1 MMLNLTGKK
10 PMKAVLSLIQ
20 RAKKWI
26 ALGVALLLVLSLF
39 LIIYA
44 KSPIDDRAVAAT
56 VYIPKEA
63 GFLEIV
69 DILDQ
74 AGMVK
79 NKVFFTLLALF
90 KGVAGQ
96 IKAGE
101 YDLVTS
107 MSPGEITDK
116 LFEGDIKIHEVTI
129 HEDFTL
135 KQIADRL
142 VAENLVSE
150 KNFISVTTDPV
161 FLASLKIDAA
171 SAEGYLY
178 PDTYEFNRGM
188 TTREIVSTM
197 VNQFRGKVTP
207 QMIERAKDLG
217 MTTTEFVTLA
227 SLIGKETGDEEEK
240 AQISAVFHN
249 RLKRGMRLQSDPTA
263 IYSRDAYRSV
273 VRRKDLDNDTPY
285 NTYKIRGL
293 PPGPIANPG
302 IDSLQAALYPASVN
316 YLYFVSKNDG
326 THIFSSN
333 LAAHAQAILKYQIK
347 RKKE

>member
-1 MMLNLTGKK
+1 
-10 PMKAVLSLIQ
+10 MKALLSLNQ
-20 RAKKWI
+20 RARRWI

-44 KSPIDDRAVAAT
+44 KRPIDDRAVVAT
-56 VYIPKEA
+56 VYIPRGT
-63 GFLEIV
+63 GFFEIV
-69 DILDQ
+69 NILDQ

-79 NKVFFTLLALF
+79 SRLLFSSLALL
-90 KGVAGQ
+90 KGVAGH

-107 MSPGEITDK
+107 MSPSAITDK
-116 LFEGDIKIHEVTI
+116 LVRGDIRIHKVTI
-129 HEDFTL
+129 PEDYTL

-142 VAENLVSE
+142 VAEELVSE
-150 KNFISVTTDPV
+150 EIFLSVTTDPV
-161 FLASLKIDAA
+161 FLASLNIDAH

-188 TTREIVSTM
+188 TTREIVRVM
-197 VNQFRGKVTP
+197 ANRFREKVTP
-207 QMIERAKDLG
+207 QMIERARALG
-217 MTTTEFVTLA
+217 MTTTEVVTLA
-227 SLIGKETGDEEEK
+227 SLIGKESGDEKEK
-240 AQISAVFHN
+240 SQVSAVFHN
-249 RLKRGMRLQSDPTA
+249 RLKNGMRLQSDPTA
-263 IYSRDAYRSV
+263 VYSLKEYRSV
-273 VRRKDLDNDTPY
+273 VKRKDLDNDTPY
-285 NTYKIRGL
+285 NTYKIPGL

-333 LAAHAQAILKYQIK
+333 LAAHTQAVLKYQIK

>member
-1 MMLNLTGKK
+1 
-10 PMKAVLSLIQ
+10 MKAILSLNQ
-20 RAKKWI
+20 RARRWI
-26 ALGVALLLVLSLF
+26 ALGVALFLVLSIF

-44 KSPIDDRAVAAT
+44 KSPIDDRAVVAT
-56 VYIPKEA
+56 VYIPKGA

-101 YDLVTS
+101 YELVTS
-107 MSPGEITDK
+107 MSPDAMTDK
-116 LFEGDIKIHEVTI
+116 LVRGDIRIHKVTI
-129 HEDFTL
+129 PEDYTL
-135 KQIADRL
+135 KQIADLL
-142 VAENLVSE
+142 VGDNLVSE
-150 KNFISVTTDPV
+150 ENFISVTTDPV
-161 FLASLKIDAA
+161 FLASLNVDAN

-178 PDTYEFNRGM
+178 PDTYFFNRGM

-197 VNQFRGKVTP
+197 VNRFREKVTP
-207 QMIERAKDLG
+207 QMIERAKALG
-217 MTTTEFVTLA
+217 MNTTEFVTLA
-227 SLIGKETGDEEEK
+227 SLIGKESGDEDEK
-240 AQISAVFHN
+240 PQVSAVFHN
-249 RLKRGMRLQSDPTA
+249 RLKKRMRLQSDPTTV
-263 IYSRDAYRSV
+263 YSRDAYRSV

-302 IDSLQAALYPASVN
+302 IDSLQAALNPAPVN

-333 LAAHAQAILKYQIK
+333 LAAHTQAILKYQIK